1 MYDSGAVP
9 PVATN
14 VTVAV
19 PPLQSIGLV
28 TVALVKDKAVG
39 WVTLIVPVNGVQLL
53 PSVIL

>member
-9 PVATN
+9 PVAAI

-28 TVALVKDKAVG
+28 TAALLNNKAVG
-39 WVTLIVPVNGVQLL
+39 WVMVIVPVTGVQLF
-53 PSVIL
+53 PSVML